1 MARKPNT
8 LKTSNDLTLKQ
19 KLFVEKLVEGW
30 GTVKKLDAVM
40 EVYETT
46 DRVNA
51 SKMAYELLHPD
62 KSPHVVRYLE
72 IRLARELKKYET
84 DKLRHYKVYERLQ
97 QKAENKNQFNA
108 SINAQFRAGQMANL
122 FIDQKQIN
130 VTGVEGMSREN
141 LEKRLEELENKINEN
156 KKIIDITPE
165 EFVEGS

>member
-97 QKAENKNQFNA
+97 QKAENKN
-108 SINAQFRAGQMANL
+108 
-122 FIDQKQIN
+122 
-130 VTGVEGMSREN
+130 
-141 LEKRLEELENKINEN
+141 
-156 KKIIDITPE
+156 
-165 EFVEGS
+165 

>member
-8 LKTSNDLTLKQ
+8 LKTTTDLTPKQ
-19 KLFVEKLVEGW
+19 RLFVDKLVANW
-30 GTVKKLDAVM
+30 GSMKKLDVVM

-46 DRVNA
+46 DRANA
-51 SKMAYELLHPD
+51 SKMAYELLNPD
-62 KSPHVVRYLE
+62 KNPHIVRYLE
-72 IRLARELKKYET
+72 MKLARELKKYES

-122 FIDQKQIN
+122 FVDKKEIS
-130 VTGVEGMSREN
+130 VTGIEGMSREK

-156 KKIIDITPE
+156 KKIIDVTPE
-165 EFVEGS
+165 VVVEGQ

>member
-1 MARKPNT
+1 M
-8 LKTSNDLTLKQ
+8 
-19 KLFVEKLVEGW
+19 
-30 GTVKKLDAVM
+30 
-40 EVYETT
+40 
-46 DRVNA
+46 
-51 SKMAYELLHPD
+51 
-62 KSPHVVRYLE
+62 
-72 IRLARELKKYET
+72 
-84 DKLRHYKVYERLQ
+84 Q

-122 FIDQKQIN
+122 FVDQKQIN